1 MEISTE
7 QAALDV
13 HVEPAPITTTTRL
26 VNGSDAA
33 SSEHQFQKAIS
44 AWRSIGLSNLI
55 LDLDKTASEIVEN
68 QKDALVQRK
77 DLAQKTKDFR
87 KLEDQAKLIEWKV
100 LLKSYQTF
108 IDLLTS
114 HGKTTS
120 TAFLHIYSTILDAPD
135 PYPLLEA
142 SIDSLLVSEDTVPRL
157 ESENE
162 RLQRTVRNLSR
173 DLELVE
179 GQLQQEK
186 TVRKELEESQHTSSK
201 DIESSWQAVL
211 DEKQDNWEAKEKA
224 YEEKLE
230 TQERLFNELKA
241 SYEVA
246 QRLDPESSES
256 TTTRVTAS
264 AAELEMVSSDLERTS
279 QRLAEVQARNEQ
291 LRTDLA
297 QVTSNMPRRV
307 NIEDDP
313 AYSRLRTDNSC
324 LLRRLDAVNLEKD
337 SETGKLDTK
346 VKSLERDLR
355 SSQQEREELQSRLM
369 KWADYP
375 EIKRELDIFKS
386 IELSTENDDEEGEEA
401 EISNGK
407 KNSLEQMLLSRNK
420 KLSNEMAVSRVSHQE
435 MKQEMDNL
443 QETLSKTNEDLE
455 RTQNLNATL
464 ENDLLDLQQEASN
477 AFPMSAK
484 SVSSRYPTS
493 ATIARS
499 PYAQST
505 ITTTTRRA
513 SPTSSIISGF
523 DPSHRSPFGDSLESL
538 RASDTVGGGS
548 SILPMVQ
555 AQRDRFKQ
563 KNSQL
568 EVEVQKQYN
577 TVSSLRQEISALQ
590 KDNLSLYEKT
600 RYVSTYQRNPISAS
614 GSAYSGNPS
623 TSTQISLESSGGL
636 DRYRSA
642 YEANISPFAQF
653 RGREATR
660 AYKRMSIPERMIYS
674 VTRLVLANRMSRNLF
689 AVYCVALHLLV
700 FLMLYWMQT
709 TDVERHAALLGQAAS
724 VAADAISQSGDPR
737 HGDWHEEG
745 LKGGKPG

>member
-1 MEISTE
+1 MDIFAAQESLDADVE
-7 QAALDV
+7 Q
-13 HVEPAPITTTTRL
+13 PIVTATAKL
-26 VNGSDAA
+26 VNGSETT

-44 AWRSIGLSNLI
+44 AWKSIGLSNLI

-87 KLEDQAKLIEWKV
+87 KLEDQAKLTEWKI
-100 LLKSYQTF
+100 LLKSYQSF
-108 IDLLTS
+108 IDLLTT

-120 TAFLHIYSTILDAPD
+120 TAFLHTYSTILDAPD

-142 SIDSLLVSEDTVPRL
+142 SIESLLISEDTVPKL

-162 RLQRTVRNLSR
+162 HLQRTVRNLTR
-173 DLELVE
+173 DLELAE

-186 TVRKELEESQHTSSK
+186 TIRKELEDVQHTSSK
-201 DIESSWQAVL
+201 DIESSWRAVL

-230 TQERLFNELKA
+230 TQERLFTELKA
-241 SYEVA
+241 NYEVA
-246 QRLDPESSES
+246 QRLDSEPSES
-256 TTTRVTAS
+256 TSTRVTAS

-291 LRTDLA
+291 LRTELA
-297 QVTSNMPRRV
+297 RVTSNVPKRV

-313 AYSRLRTDNSC
+313 AYSRLRSENSG
-324 LLRRLDAVNLEKD
+324 LLRKLDAVKLEKD
-337 SETGKLDTK
+337 SQTGKLDTK

-355 SSQQEREELQSRLM
+355 SSHQETGELQSKLAN
-369 KWADYP
+369 WSDYP
-375 EIKRELDIFKS
+375 EIKRELDIFKV
-386 IELSTENDDEEGEEA
+386 IELSTENDDEEGKD
-401 EISNGK
+401 IDTTDGN
-407 KNSLEQMLLSRNK
+407 KNSLEQMLLARNK
-420 KLSNEMAVSRVSHQE
+420 KLGNEMALLRVSHQE
-435 MKQEMDNL
+435 LKQELDNM

-455 RTQNLNATL
+455 RAQNLNATL

-477 AFPMSAK
+477 TFTMSAK
-484 SVSSRYPTS
+484 SISSRYPTS
-493 ATIARS
+493 ATVARS

-505 ITTTTRRA
+505 TGPRRA

-523 DPSHRSPFGDSLESL
+523 DPNHRSPFGESFDSP
-538 RASDTVGGGS
+538 RASDAVVGGSG
-548 SILPMVQ
+548 ILPMVQ

-568 EVEVQKQYN
+568 EIELQKQYN
-577 TVSSLRQEISALQ
+577 TISSLRQEISALQ

-600 RYVSTYQRNPISAS
+600 RYISTYQRSSNSAS
-614 GSAYSGNPS
+614 GSAYSGNPGAS
-623 TSTQISLESSGGL
+623 IQISPDSSGGL

-653 RGREATR
+653 RGREAAR
-660 AYKRMSIPERMIYS
+660 AYKRMSMPERMIYS

-689 AVYCVALHLLV
+689 AIYCVALHLLV

-709 TDVERHAALLGQAAS
+709 TDVEKHAALLGQAAS
-724 VAADAISQSGDPR
+724 VAAGAIGRSGDAH

-745 LKGGKPG
+745 LTGGKPG